1 MTTFPTPIRFPPSP
15 RRPRRGYGA
24 GRIPRGQSGLT
35 GGRHRPPAGRRLL
48 AAVALFVVFTVV
60 LSACASGRTPGLS
73 SSSEQ
78 FRFAN
83 ATAPG
88 TVIPAATRKPAAA
101 MTATLISGG
110 TFELASHQGR
120 VVLINFWASW
130 CAPCVTESPMLNTV
144 YQTMKGRGVDFV
156 GVDIKDER
164 QAAQSFITDKHMSYE
179 MVYDEPAK
187 TALQLGI
194 PIGGLPI
201 TVLIDRA
208 GRVAAVYV
216 GQVYRPDIQT
226 ALQTLAAETP

>member
-1 MTTFPTPIRFPPSP
+1 M
-15 RRPRRGYGA
+15 
-24 GRIPRGQSGLT
+24 
-35 GGRHRPPAGRRLL
+35 L
-48 AAVALFVVFTVV
+48 AAVTVGVAFTVV
-60 LSACASGRTPGLS
+60 LSACGS
-73 SSSEQ
+73 STAGPANSAGQ

-88 TVIPAATRKPAAA
+88 TVIPSAARKPAAA
-101 MTATLISGG
+101 MTGTLIGGG
-110 TFELASHQGR
+110 TFQLASHHGR

-144 YQTMKGRGVDFV
+144 YQTLTSRGVDFV
-156 GVDIKDER
+156 GIDIKDER
-164 QAAQSFITDKHMSYE
+164 QAAQSFITDKHMTYP

-194 PIGGLPI
+194 PTGGLPI

-216 GQVYRPDIQT
+216 GQVYRPNIQT
-226 ALQTLAAETP
+226 ALTKLAAETP

>member
-1 MTTFPTPIRFPPSP
+1 MM
-15 RRPRRGYGA
+15 
-24 GRIPRGQSGLT
+24 
-35 GGRHRPPAGRRLL
+35 
-48 AAVALFVVFTVV
+48 AAIILGVAFTVV
-60 LSACASGRTPGLS
+60 LSACAAGSTAGPS
-73 SSSEQ
+73 SSSGQ

-88 TVIPAATRKPAAA
+88 TVIPAAALMPAGA
-101 MTATLISGG
+101 MSGTLISGG
-110 TFELASHQGR
+110 TFELAAHQGR
-120 VVLINFWASW
+120 VVLVNFWASW
-130 CAPCVTESPMLNTV
+130 CAPCVTESPMLNAV
-144 YQTMKGRGVDFV
+144 YQRMKGRGVDFV

-164 QAAQSFITDKHMSYE
+164 QAAQSFITDKHMTYP

-226 ALQTLAAETP
+226 ALGKLAAETS

>member
-1 MTTFPTPIRFPPSP
+1 MM
-15 RRPRRGYGA
+15 
-24 GRIPRGQSGLT
+24 
-35 GGRHRPPAGRRLL
+35 
-48 AAVALFVVFTVV
+48 AAIILGVAFTVV
-60 LSACASGRTPGLS
+60 LSACAAGSTAGPS
-73 SSSEQ
+73 SSSGQ

-88 TVIPAATRKPAAA
+88 TVIPAAARMPAGA
-101 MTATLISGG
+101 MSGTLISGG
-110 TFELASHQGR
+110 TFELAAHQGR
-120 VVLINFWASW
+120 VVLVNFWASW
-130 CAPCVTESPMLNTV
+130 CAPCVTESPMLNAV
-144 YQTMKGRGVDFV
+144 YQRMKGRGVDFV

-164 QAAQSFITDKHMSYE
+164 QAAQSFITDKHMTYP

-226 ALQTLAAETP
+226 ALGKLAAETS